1 MNKSKSTGKIY
12 KNARKKL
19 GITMR
24 QAYERCGVD
33 NASISKLERDLIESP
48 NHKYTKFLISQGI
61 NPYYLIGESE
71 EIEGQKIDGVTRAE
85 YETLQQNFDDL
96 QKNYQKLEDQY
107 NLLERV
113 LQLLQIEVDQEGNV
127 RQKK

>member
-1 MNKSKSTGKIY
+1 MLGKIFQ
-12 KNARKKL
+12 KAREHLNRSQNEIAKEAGL
-19 GITMR
+19 THTTI
-24 QAYERCGVD
+24 
-33 NASISKLERDLIESP
+33 NNLENGNSNKP
-48 NHKYTKFLISQGI
+48 NWVYLQFLIRKGI

-96 QKNYQKLEDQY
+96 EKNYQKLEDQY